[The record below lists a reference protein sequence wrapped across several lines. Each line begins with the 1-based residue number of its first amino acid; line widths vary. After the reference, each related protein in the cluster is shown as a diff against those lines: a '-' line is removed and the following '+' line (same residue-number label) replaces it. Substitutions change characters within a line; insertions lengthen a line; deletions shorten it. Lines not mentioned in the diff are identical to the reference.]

1 MKKNFL
7 SASKMGKIVAQ
18 LLGKNDLPVNRDGK
32 VTLTPEERDTVVNT
46 YGERFASMLEATA
59 FDDESSEA
67 SADLFNA
74 AVDHVAETRIAPLN
88 EQIRTL
94 QDTINTLAAQPE
106 DDPAPQAVAQGT
118 APTALRV
125 NMKAAINRMASSYLS
140 TGLMPEVS
148 ASTLD
153 ITELT
158 EELGTYLSQ
167 GNNLDLLSELYHAF
181 TTSKHL
187 NWKRAVSEYKAVQSH
202 ITSVVQRFKP
212 EWNAK
217 GESKFTVLTVKNN
230 RLKVNFPVVAAEVG
244 ESWLYHLYD
253 EKKTPQ
259 EMPITRYIV
268 QNVLMPSIVNDIE
281 LKMIAKGKYNEGL
294 DTPEAS
300 MDGFETILVNARKS
314 LDKGIRF
321 FNTDVNLRT
330 ATDAQVVETIDDFV
344 ASIAPLYQ
352 GIKMPLF
359 CSREIY
365 MKYKRGYKAKW
376 GAGSGTEK
384 VQFGEDTIDFS
395 NCHLVVLES
404 MYGSPIIFSTPP
416 ENFVGLQYKN
426 PPTFI
431 TDIQKQDYM
440 LKYFCEFWLGVGF
453 LIGEAV
459 FAICPADY
467 DPQASI
473 ASEGFDARD
482 KWIVTSEDTQ
492 DDLSE
497 EGA

>member
-1 MKKNFL
+1 M
-7 SASKMGKIVAQ
+7 
-18 LLGKNDLPVNRDGK
+18 
-32 VTLTPEERDTVVNT
+32 
-46 YGERFASMLEATA
+46 
-59 FDDESSEA
+59 
-67 SADLFNA
+67 
-74 AVDHVAETRIAPLN
+74 
-88 EQIRTL
+88 
-94 QDTINTLAAQPE
+94 
-106 DDPAPQAVAQGT
+106 
-118 APTALRV
+118 
-125 NMKAAINRMASSYLS
+125 
-140 TGLMPEVS
+140 
-148 ASTLD
+148 
-153 ITELT
+153 
-158 EELGTYLSQ
+158 
-167 GNNLDLLSELYHAF
+167 
-181 TTSKHL
+181 
-187 NWKRAVSEYKAVQSH
+187 
-202 ITSVVQRFKP
+202 
-212 EWNAK
+212 
-217 GESKFTVLTVKNN
+217 
-230 RLKVNFPVVAAEVG
+230 KVNFPVVAAEVG
-244 ESWLYHLYD
+244 ESWLYYLYD

-294 DTPEAS
+294 DTSEAS

-330 ATDAQVVETIDDFV
+330 ATDAQVVETIDNFV

-459 FAICPADY
+459 FSICPKDY